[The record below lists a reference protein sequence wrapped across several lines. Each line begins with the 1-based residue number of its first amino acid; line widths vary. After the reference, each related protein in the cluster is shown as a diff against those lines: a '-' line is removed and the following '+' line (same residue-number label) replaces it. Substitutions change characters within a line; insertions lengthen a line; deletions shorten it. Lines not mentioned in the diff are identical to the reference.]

1 MNSSNNYF
9 QLVEQLK
16 QQIDWLNQILLGSET
31 DSVVMKGIVK
41 PSISKDIADKWEAIS
56 ALVNGRHVHETKQ
69 DMDSSGA
76 PPDGQLAEVWNDS
89 EPENNG
95 IYGWDGSQWLLSSYD
110 RYVALKAD
118 YEIFQAETKKEI
130 HDLGVQATGEFVTD
144 SDGNPVAFALTDEKG
159 SAVIVVRNDSSLE
172 FAGIQ
177 TLLAE
182 KGSDKIVYAIQDEHG
197 RTPLSVD
204 EEGGVTLGTA
214 RHLAMHAGHLT
225 WGVTDDVGRLALGVN
240 DKGNVETGSSEFVE
254 NMHSF
259 AWGVCDSQGRLAIG
273 IRYDGKVEIPLLVNN
288 GGGTPEPEPDSK
300 LKSRANF
307 STDYMQLFTYGQSLS
322 RGATSIPPVST
333 GQPYNNVTFAGGV
346 HSRGGDNPD
355 LSSFIPL
362 VENTVGNEGETPTSG
377 TLNHYVELLAKDGI
391 SHTDHS
397 AQWIG
402 TAPGRGGQPIVA
414 LHKGT
419 LYWAGMI
426 EQVQAANDIA
436 QAEGRS
442 HSVQAMTWTQ
452 GCADYS
458 RNTSKTAYKE
468 LLTQMKEDFAEDVS
482 VITGQDFKPPIIH
495 YQLAAHR
502 RYNREEPTI
511 ALALLEL
518 SNEDQDFYLA
528 CAMYNMEYNTDN
540 LHLTPEGSRT
550 LGYYYGRALKT
561 ILVDKEDWKPLQPTN
576 VFWQG
581 KVIDIQFHVPHGE
594 LTIDTDWVASA
605 PNNGFD
611 VWGADGALAD
621 IISNVSVVAK
631 DRVRITLS
639 RSALPNERLTYAKGR
654 PGDPAHANR
663 ITGPRGNLRDT
674 HGTVSH
680 YTGSDGSERY
690 LHNWCVIFESINQ

>member
-1 MNSSNNYF
+1 MSNFPDLLLSFEEAVAALKVKLSQDPSSSATYNGEHV
-9 QLVEQLK
+9 Q
-16 QQIDWLNQILLGSET
+16 
-31 DSVVMKGIVK
+31 
-41 PSISKDIADKWEAIS
+41 SIAKDLDDRLAEIES
-56 ALVNGRHVHETKQ
+56 MVQGRLTYETKAE
-69 DMDSSGA
+69 MDAAGA
-76 PPDGQLAEVWNDS
+76 PLDVKLSEVWNDP

-95 IYGWDGSQWLLSSYD
+95 IYGWDGFKWLLSSYD
-110 RYVALKAD
+110 RYVVLKAD
-118 YEIFQAETKKEI
+118 YEAFQVETKKEI
-130 HDLGVQATGEFVTD
+130 DDLGVLATDKFVSD
-144 SDGNPVAFALTDEKG
+144 SEGNPVAYALTDEKG
-159 SAVIVVRNDSSLE
+159 SAVLVVRNDSSLE

-177 TLLAE
+177 TLLSD
-182 KGSDKIVYAIQDEHG
+182 KGFDKIVYAIQDEHG
-197 RTPLSVD
+197 RTSFSLD

-214 RHLAMHAGHLT
+214 RYLAMESVSLT
-225 WGVTDDVGRLALGVN
+225 WGVTDEVGRLAIGVN
-240 DKGNVETGSSEFVE
+240 DDGHFETGSSEFVE
-254 NMHSF
+254 DIHTF
-259 AWGVCDSQGRLAIG
+259 AWGVCDNEGRLAIG
-273 IRYDGKVEIPLLVNN
+273 IRKDGKVEIPFLVNN
-288 GGGTPEPEPDSK
+288 ETDKQEPESK

-307 STDYMQLFTYGQSLS
+307 PTDYMQLFTYGQSLA
-322 RGATSIPPVST
+322 RGSTSIPPVST
-333 GQPYNNVTFAGGV
+333 IQPYNNVTFAGGV

-362 VENTVGNEGETPTSG
+362 VEDAVNNEGETPTSG

-402 TAPGRGGQPIVA
+402 TAPGRGGQPIDA

-419 LYWAGMI
+419 LYWTGMM

-458 RNTSKTAYKE
+458 RNTPKNAYKE

-482 VITGQDFKPPIIH
+482 AITGQEFKPPIIH

-511 ALALLEL
+511 ALAFLEL
-518 SNEDQDFYLA
+518 SNEDPDFYLA

-550 LGYYYGRALKT
+550 LGYYYGRALKS

-594 LTIDTDWVASA
+594 LTIDTDWVAAS
-605 PNNGFD
+605 PNYGFD
-611 VWGADGALAD
+611 IWDSNGALAD
-621 IISNVSVVAK
+621 IISSVNVVAK
-631 DRVRITLS
+631 DRVRLILS
-639 RSALPNERLTYAKGR
+639 REALPDERLTYAKGR

-663 ITGPRGNLRDT
+663 MTGPRGNLRDT

-690 LHNWCVIFESINQ
+690 LHNWCVIFENLNQ

>member
-1 MNSSNNYF
+1 MTDSNNYF
-9 QLVEQLK
+9 QLVSKLK
-16 QQIDWLNQILLGSET
+16 QELDWLNQILIGGEA
-31 DSVVMKGIVK
+31 DSVVINGIIK

-56 ALVNGRHVHETKQ
+56 TLANGRDIYETRAQ
-69 DMDSSGA
+69 MDASGA
-76 PPDGQLAEVWNDS
+76 PSEGKLAEVWNDPT
-89 EPENNG
+89 PENNG
-95 IYGWDGSQWLLSSYD
+95 IYGWDGSKWQLSSYD
-110 RYVALKAD
+110 RYLALKAD
-118 YEIFQAETKKEI
+118 YERFQAEIKNGI
-130 HDLGVQATGEFVTD
+130 VDLGVRATSDFVKD
-144 SDGNPVAFALTDEKG
+144 AEGNPVAFAITDEKG
-159 SAVIVVRNDSSLE
+159 HAVVLVRNDSSLE

-177 TLLAE
+177 TLLTD
-182 KGSDKIVYAIQDEHG
+182 KGADKIVYAIQDENG
-197 RTPLSVD
+197 QTPFSLD
-204 EEGGVTLGTA
+204 EEGNVTIGTVL
-214 RHLAMHAGHLT
+214 HEVMESGKLK
-225 WGVTDDVGRLALGVN
+225 WGVTDEVGRLALGVN
-240 DKGNVETGSSEFVE
+240 DKGHVETGSSEFVE
-254 NMHSF
+254 NIHSF
-259 AWGVCDSQGRLAIG
+259 AWGICDSEGRLAIG
-273 IRYDGKVEIPLLVNN
+273 IRHDGKVEIPFLVN
-288 GGGTPEPEPDSK
+288 GRKDKPEPESK

-307 STDYMQLFTYGQSLS
+307 PTDYMQLFTYGQSLS
-322 RGATSIPPVST
+322 RGSTSIPPVST
-333 GQPYNNVTFAGGV
+333 VQPYNNVTFAGGV

-362 VENTVGNEGETPTSG
+362 VENTVGHEGETPTSG
-377 TLNHYVELLAKDGI
+377 TLNHYVELLEREGI

-402 TAPGRGGQPIVA
+402 TAPGRGGEPIVA
-414 LHKGT
+414 LNKGT
-419 LYWAGMI
+419 LYWTGMI

-482 VITGQDFKPPIIH
+482 AITGQDFKPPIIH

-511 ALALLEL
+511 ALAFLEL
-518 SNEDQDFYLA
+518 SNEDPDFYLA

-550 LGYYYGRALKT
+550 LGYYYGRALKA
-561 ILVDKEDWKPLQPTN
+561 ILVDKADWKPLQPTN

-594 LTIDTDWVASA
+594 LTIDTDWVAAA
-605 PNNGFD
+605 PNYGFD
-611 VWGADGALAD
+611 IWDNDGVLTD
-621 IISNVSVVAK
+621 IISSVNVVAK
-631 DRVRITLS
+631 DRVRLILS
-639 RSALPNERLTYAKGR
+639 RAVLPNERLTYAKGR

-663 ITGPRGNLRDT
+663 MTGPRGNLRDT
-674 HGTVSH
+674 HGMVSH